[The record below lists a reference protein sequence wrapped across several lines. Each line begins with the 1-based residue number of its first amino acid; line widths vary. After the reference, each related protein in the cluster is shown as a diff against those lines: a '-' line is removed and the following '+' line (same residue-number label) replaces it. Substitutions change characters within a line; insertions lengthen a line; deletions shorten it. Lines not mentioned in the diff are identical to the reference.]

1 MGLGHNHECFPWQ
14 SPPLEMSLILTD
26 HLKILDADIEPINAL
41 VIVSYR
47 EPIDFG
53 FQYLLFR
60 LLRRSRLLLFPNSD
74 LDRCCDLGAEHL
86 AKDGS
91 DRVSRGRLEEKHN

>member
-1 MGLGHNHECFPWQ
+1 
-14 SPPLEMSLILTD
+14 MSFILTD
-26 HLKILDADIEPINAL
+26 HLKILDADIEPINER
-41 VIVSYR
+41 VIIKYR

-53 FQYLLFR
+53 IQYLLIR
-60 LLRRSRLLLFPNSD
+60 LLRRSRLLLFPNTD
-74 LDRCCDLGAEHL
+74 LQSLCDLGAEHL